1 MKELLS
7 LCSEKLHCP
16 VPLETILHTYVKTTF
31 GKGKT
36 WKRRGLIVSHVN
48 YDGLVRRLF
57 VVLCVHEVRAMVQQE
72 DSSSIFLLQTSRKSK
87 YIRYFL
93 SQKYW
98 QNKQLSALML
108 VSICFKHFTKF
119 IAWKLIWN
127 CFRFLEVRP
136 LVDLYLIFV
145 KSSSTNWIF
154 SLQKS
159 ISKLIF
165 AGDTE

>member
-1 MKELLS
+1 MFGELYMYYAYLTKNLIASAFGHS
-7 LCSEKLHCP
+7 LLYFRKYLC
-16 VPLETILHTYVKTTF
+16 TYVKTNF

-36 WKRRGLIVSHVN
+36 WKRRGLIVSHLN

-98 QNKQLSALML
+98 QNKQLSA
-108 VSICFKHFTKF
+108 IDACFNLFQTFHQIHSMKVNL
-119 IAWKLIWN
+119 KL
-127 CFRFLEVRP
+127 F
-136 LVDLYLIFV
+136 
-145 KSSSTNWIF
+145 
-154 SLQKS
+154 
-159 ISKLIF
+159 
-165 AGDTE
+165 